1 MQICWVRL
9 LKLFWLYYCCC
20 LFVESGLKWMNEW
33 LASTATQTGCI
44 SFGSV
49 GIKYMHV
56 VVSSLLSLWVVR
68 FLPQVKA
75 ENLWREVTI
84 SRLKIDLFNVNVTTY
99 QGNCYSLC
107 CKEVVKLTL
116 NFYMCLWELGLIRS
130 FTLLAN
136 SQFSEHWQKTWNP
149 WVRDKRW
156 HHHNIA
162 GARVSLWGSR
172 HSNSHR
178 TIWWGPGDAST
189 PGRWNMLH
197 LCECFWISYRD
208 FRKRVYILSLS
219 STS

>member
-1 MQICWVRL
+1 MDEWMTSLYSNSDRVYF
-9 LKLFWLYYCCC
+9 FWLSWNQIHAFLC
-20 LFVESGLKWMNEW
+20 FFFAFFMSRKIPTSSESWESLKRSN
-33 LASTATQTGCI
+33 
-44 SFGSV
+44 
-49 GIKYMHV
+49 Y
-56 VVSSLLSLWVVR
+56 
-68 FLPQVKA
+68 
-75 ENLWREVTI
+75 

-136 SQFSEHWQKTWNP
+136 SQFSEHCQKTWNP